1 LCKLLSFID
10 YNEDER
16 LGAYMKKPRLL
27 QREQLRQFIKEN
39 EITSVEDIQR
49 TLKELFADTLQEML
63 EAEMDDQLGYAKHDV
78 KNKETK
84 NSRNGYSK
92 KTVTSE
98 FGDVEIEIPR
108 DRQGEFEPLIV
119 KKHHGPL
126 SR

>member
-1 LCKLLSFID
+1 
-10 YNEDER
+10 
-16 LGAYMKKPRLL
+16 MKKPRLL

-84 NSRNGYSK
+84 
-92 KTVTSE
+92 KTQIRILTC
-98 FGDVEIEIPR
+98 
-108 DRQGEFEPLIV
+108 
-119 KKHHGPL
+119 
-126 SR
+126 